1 MDLLDVLVEERGRVS
16 ATQAL
21 AVNYCT
27 LTLCCDS
34 RQVSRRMGRALLEF
48 RNADEAGD
56 GEPDA

>member
-1 MDLLDVLVEERGRVS
+1 VEERGRVP